1 MVKTEC
7 DKFEKNVV
15 VVTDLFVSELGW
27 AVRND
32 GGI

>member
-1 MVKTEC
+1 MESEC

-15 VVTDLFVSELGW
+15 VVANLFLCEFGRV
-27 AVRND
+27 VRND

>member
-1 MVKTEC
+1 MKTEC

-15 VVTDLFVSELGW
+15 VVSNLFVSELGR

-32 GGI
+32 GGV